1 MHYINPSLRYVNVT
15 EEKTSM
21 TQLVM
26 ASRNQGKLVELQRI
40 LATIA
45 PSIDLVSVSQ
55 FPDIG
60 DVAETGS
67 TFEENAL
74 LKAETIAMKTGLPA
88 IADDSGL
95 CIDALEGKPGVFSAR
110 YAGTHGDDQANRE
123 KVLREMV
130 DVYEENR
137 GAQFVSVVALALPDG
152 RNEMCRGEIRGDICY
167 APRGDGGFGYD
178 PIFVPEGLS
187 QTMAELSAEKK
198 DEISHRGR
206 ALRAMAPIIAELLT

>member
-55 FPDIG
+55 FPDID

>member
-1 MHYINPSLRYVNVT
+1 
-15 EEKTSM
+15 M

-123 KVLREMV
+123 KVLREML

>member
-1 MHYINPSLRYVNVT
+1 
-15 EEKTSM
+15 M

-55 FPDIG
+55 FPDID

-187 QTMAELSAEKK
+187 QTLAELSAEKK

>member
-1 MHYINPSLRYVNVT
+1 
-15 EEKTSM
+15 M

-95 CIDALEGKPGVFSAR
+95 CIDALAGKPGVFSAR

-123 KVLREMV
+123 KVLREML

>member
-1 MHYINPSLRYVNVT
+1 
-15 EEKTSM
+15 M

-55 FPDIG
+55 FPDID

>member
-1 MHYINPSLRYVNVT
+1 
-15 EEKTSM
+15 M

-55 FPDIG
+55 FPDID

-95 CIDALEGKPGVFSAR
+95 CIDALAGKPGVFSAR

>member
-1 MHYINPSLRYVNVT
+1 
-15 EEKTSM
+15 M

-55 FPDIG
+55 FPDID

-123 KVLREMV
+123 KVLREML

>member
-1 MHYINPSLRYVNVT
+1 
-15 EEKTSM
+15 M